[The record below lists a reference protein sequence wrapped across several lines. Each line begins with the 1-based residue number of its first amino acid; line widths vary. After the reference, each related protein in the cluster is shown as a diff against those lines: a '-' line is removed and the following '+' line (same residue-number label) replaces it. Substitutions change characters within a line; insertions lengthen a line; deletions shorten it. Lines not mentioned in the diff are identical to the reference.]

1 VRKLFEVGAETG
13 KEEKKAFELKRKFFH
28 LSVVIL
34 PILHLVGLPRTI
46 IIIIFTFLVVLIIP
60 LDFYRRKH
68 PKLFLNRFVRK
79 SEYNQMAS
87 YIPIII
93 AGYLLY
99 LTFDW
104 RITTYALFVAALGD
118 AAAAIV
124 GIRYGKHRLPL
135 TTGKSIE
142 GTIGGFLVGL
152 IVVIILDLLDT
163 SGNYP
168 LALLAPLIVVIT
180 DLIEDPPNNFLSDNF
195 LNPILC
201 GVYFWL
207 IGIPGLVLS
216 LS

>member
-1 VRKLFEVGAETG
+1 MRTLSEIGAE
-13 KEEKKAFELKRKFFH
+13 KEQKKAFELKRKFFH
-28 LSVVIL
+28 LSVVFI
-34 PILHLVGLPRTI
+34 PILHLTGLPRTI
-46 IIIIFTFLVVLIIP
+46 ILALFSIFVVLIIP

-68 PKLFLNRFVRK
+68 PEFVLNRYVRK

-87 YIPIII
+87 FIPIII

-99 LTFDW
+99 LIFDW

-118 AAAAIV
+118 AAAALV
-124 GIRYGKHRLPL
+124 GIRYGKHRLPF

-152 IVVIILDLLDT
+152 IVVFILDLLDT

-168 LALLAPLIVVIT
+168 LALFAPLFVVAT
-180 DLIEDPPNNFLSDNF
+180 DLIENPPNNFLSDNF

-207 IGIPGLVLS
+207 IGIPGLAL
-216 LS
+216 